1 MQANPSSPKLTIDDW
16 RCCVQE
22 HWADGQG
29 LGSCNWERGLNHLV
43 YTNTG
48 SRAEF
53 VWDSERFD
61 WRRRTNRSS
70 KKKVQGG
77 APGEAAELDRLRREN
92 ARLRELAGISA
103 PPSSPAGRAHEPPP
117 RLLSRSRASEP
128 PPRLLSRPRQ
138 PRPPTGGPS
147 PTRGSGV
154 HISTAIAYPDLA
166 ASGSR
171 SIAAAALATPS
182 QAEERA
188 RRRAGELDHSPCDDE
203 PRSEASSGASGH
215 RGRSHDQ
222 GQKRARQPASPSPTV
237 SPSPA
242 DSSAS
247 GPCSARRPAVLP
259 TSENPQGYSWLAG
272 ASGNQG
278 KGSSSSST
286 EPAPPG
292 PGDRPRFRRRGRE
305 SEHVDRRIHQVAT

>member
-1 MQANPSSPKLTIDDW
+1 MQASPSNPKLTIDDW
-16 RCCVQE
+16 RCCVKE

-103 PPSSPAGRAHEPPP
+103 PPGRAHEPPP

-128 PPRLLSRPRQ
+128 PPRLLSSPRQ
-138 PRPPTGGPS
+138 PRPPTRGPS
-147 PTRGSGV
+147 PTWGSGV

-188 RRRAGELDHSPCDDE
+188 RRRAGSRRSYSSPCDGRAAVRGILWRLRAQGKVTR
-203 PRSEASSGASGH
+203 PRTEASS
-215 RGRSHDQ
+215 
-222 GQKRARQPASPSPTV
+222 
-237 SPSPA
+237 
-242 DSSAS
+242 SA
-247 GPCSARRPAVLP
+247 CI
-259 TSENPQGYSWLAG
+259 SESN
-272 ASGNQG
+272 
-278 KGSSSSST
+278 
-286 EPAPPG
+286 
-292 PGDRPRFRRRGRE
+292 
-305 SEHVDRRIHQVAT
+305 